1 MRQSGTNG
9 SDASGGEST
18 GPRADRFTVRMPTA
32 KMLGF
37 ARSLARE
44 RNLDLPASVEN
55 DYAACRSFLDA
66 HAPSRSPP
74 SAGRHSRPPK
84 GSKAAGVRPAPD
96 GNDVG

>member
-1 MRQSGTNG
+1 MNQNRSNG
-9 SDASGGEST
+9 SDASGGESA
-18 GPRADRFTVRMPTA
+18 GRRADRPTVRMPTA

-44 RNLDLPASVEN
+44 QNLDLPASVEE
-55 DYAACRSFLDA
+55 DYAACRNFLDA

-74 SAGRHSRPPK
+74 SAGRRPQPSK
-84 GSKAAGVRPAPD
+84 GSKAAGVRPEPD